1 MGDASPKDEYL
12 DASNNARLFQTLRFA
27 ELTIFAALTAGLL
40 NALFVRAVPLPAY
53 AGGMIKI
60 AGLFIAVLFLV
71 LQERTMLYW
80 YHFINRA
87 AELEKELGFKQCST
101 RPHAGVGSGTNAMR
115 FFFAVII
122 IMWIASF
129 FLYP

>member
-1 MGDASPKDEYL
+1 MGNASPKDEYL

-53 AGGMIKI
+53 AGAMIKV
-60 AGLFIAVLFLV
+60 AGLFITLLFLV

-80 YHFINRA
+80 YHFVRRA
-87 AELEKELGFKQCST
+87 AELEKKLGFKQYST
-101 RPHAGVGSGTNAMR
+101 RPHAGVGSGSNAMR
-115 FFFAVII
+115 LFFAVMII
-122 IMWIASF
+122 LWTASF
-129 FLYP
+129 FFYP

>member
-1 MGDASPKDEYL
+1 MDEASPKDEYL

-27 ELTIFAALTAGLL
+27 ELTVFAALTAGLL
-40 NALFVRAVPLPAY
+40 NALFVRSVPLPAY
-53 AGGMIKI
+53 AGAMIKV
-60 AGLFIAVLFLV
+60 AGLFIAFLFLI

-80 YHFINRA
+80 HHFVDRA
-87 AELEKELGFKQCST
+87 AQLEKQLGFKQYST
-101 RPHAGVGSGTNAMR
+101 RPHDGISSNNAMR
-115 FFFAVII
+115 LFFAVVI